1 MKSTETKSARN
12 GTKQPLLSLG
22 STLLNLAVSSKPQGA
37 IPPGTYVFMVG
48 DSASG
53 KTFLSLTAFAE
64 ALRSKH
70 FKDHRLIY
78 DDVEGGAMMDWE
90 KFFGKSVAAKV
101 EPPSFIRNTGT
112 VGDVPEHSETLE
124 DFYYN
129 IDDAIQDG
137 RPFIYVLDSMDGLT
151 TGDDVEKF
159 KEAKDARRKGKD
171 VGGSYGTSKA
181 KTNSVGMRQVI
192 RGLKKT
198 GSILIVLCQTREN
211 IGFGSQF
218 NPKTRAGGRALTFY
232 AHSEIWFSL
241 AEQIKKTV
249 KGKPRQ
255 LGVISRIQIKKNRI
269 SGKLREVRVPI
280 YWSLGIDDVQS
291 CVDYLID
298 EGYWAEKKG
307 SIEAKEFGFKG
318 TMDKLIGK
326 IESEN
331 LEKELKAI
339 VSECWQEIESACE
352 QPRKMR
358 YQ

>member
-1 MKSTETKSARN
+1 MHN

-22 STLLNLAVSSKPQGA
+22 STLLNLAISGKPQGA
-37 IPPGTYVFMVG
+37 IPVGTYVFMVG

-70 FKDHRLIY
+70 FKEHRLIY
-78 DDVEGGAMMDWE
+78 DDIEGGAMMDWE
-90 KFFGKSVAAKV
+90 KFFGKSVAALV
-101 EPPSFIRNTGT
+101 EPPRGSRGA
-112 VGDVPEHSETLE
+112 PEYSETLE

-129 IDDAIQDG
+129 IDDAIQLG

-159 KEAKDARRKGKD
+159 REAKDARRKGKD

-232 AHSEIWFSL
+232 AHVEVWFSSKG
-241 AEQIKKTV
+241 QIKKTV

-255 LGVISRIQIKKNRI
+255 LGITAQIETKKNRVT
-269 SGKLREVRVPI
+269 GKLRKVDVPI
-280 YWSLGIDDVQS
+280 LWSLGIDDIGS
-291 CVDYLID
+291 MISYLVE
-298 EGYWAEKKG
+298 EGHWSEKKG
-307 SIEAKEFGFKG
+307 IIDAKELGLAGSAEKLCVEIEQKG
-318 TMDKLIGK
+318 
-326 IESEN
+326 
-331 LEKELKAI
+331 LEKELKALTA
-339 VSECWQEIESACE
+339 ECWGEIETACE
-352 QPRKMR
+352 TQRKAR
-358 YQ
+358 YA